1 MEQQGLEVVEDEASH
16 ADVIDDVIVSYK
28 PFYLHQLR

>member
-16 ADVIDDVIVSYK
+16 ADVIVSYK

>member
-16 ADVIDDVIVSYK
+16 ADVIDDITVSYG

>member
-1 MEQQGLEVVEDEASH
+1 MQQQGLEVVEDEASH
-16 ADVIDDVIVSYK
+16 ADVIDDVIVSYE